1 MRAALLVALLTLPS
15 LARAADDA
23 PVAAVLVPADQRIA
37 EGKAM
42 AQCHAELGDL
52 KRGNVVLSTPAFIAT
67 LGGAVVLAIAGGI
80 AIGVAASSK
89 KP

>member
-1 MRAALLVALLTLPS
+1 MKRIALIVLLCAH

-23 PVAAVLVPADQRIA
+23 PLEPVLVPQAQRIA

-42 AQCHAELGDL
+42 AACLATNESLT
-52 KRGNVVLSTPAFIAT
+52 KGNVIMSTPAFIAT
-67 LGGAVVLAIAGGI
+67 VSGAVVLAIAGGI
-80 AIGVAASSK
+80 AIGVAASAK